1 MEYWLHRIGYLQNV
15 SHLLLE
21 KGYLSI
27 GFSDFCKDE
36 FFEKVAKNKD
46 WDYLDRSFEEC
57 WGNLDRR
64 RYHLWRFL
72 AKMKKKDLVI
82 VPKWETFSVYAIC
95 DDVPIMV
102 TDKTIDL
109 PKTDWYETEIQ
120 RDAETGFLK
129 LENERYYLDI
139 GFLRKV
145 QVVCKDI
152 PRKEFADSALTS
164 RMKIRHTNANISDL
178 ADNIQ
183 KAIQSFKENKPID
196 LKADIL
202 NKSIELWHSSI
213 LSNLNPDKYEKLVR
227 WYFKRIGATES
238 YILPKNYEDKNGD
251 IDVVVV
257 FEHIKTVIN
266 VQVKFHQGETSD
278 WAINQIKDF
287 AFSQGD
293 VSDGYNNQY
302 WVISSADSFSENSYN
317 LAKENGIQLIT
328 GRQFV
333 QMLLNAGVE
342 TLEFFDT

>member
-1 MEYWLHRIGYLQNV
+1 MKYWLHRIGHLPNV
-15 SHLLLE
+15 SHPLLE

-27 GFSDFCKDE
+27 GFSDFCNDE

-57 WGNLDRR
+57 WGYLARG
-64 RYHLWRFL
+64 RYNLWRFL
-72 AKMKKKDLVI
+72 AEMKKGDQVI
-82 VPKWETFSVYAIC
+82 VPGWQTFSVYEIC
-95 DDVPIMV
+95 DNIPIMV

-120 RDAETGFLK
+120 RDDETGFLK
-129 LENERYYLDI
+129 LENERNYLDI

-164 RMKIRHTNANISDL
+164 RMKIRNTNANISDL

-213 LSNLNPDKYEKLVR
+213 LANLNPDKYEKLVR

-251 IDVVVV
+251 IDVVAI
-257 FEHIKTVIN
+257 FENIKTVIN

-302 WVISSADSFSENSYN
+302 WVISSADSFSENSCN

-333 QMLLNAGVE
+333 EMLFNVGVE